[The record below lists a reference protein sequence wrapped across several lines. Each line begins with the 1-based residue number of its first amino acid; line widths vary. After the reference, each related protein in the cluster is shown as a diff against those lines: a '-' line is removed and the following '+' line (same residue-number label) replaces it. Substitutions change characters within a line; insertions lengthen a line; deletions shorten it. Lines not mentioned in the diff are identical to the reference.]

1 MSRHAYLIMA
11 HNDFD
16 LLKTLLGTLDDE
28 RNDIYLHIDKKAKE
42 VPLQEIKVSVKF
54 SSLTVLP
61 SMSIRWGSYQQIQ
74 CEVNLMKIAFEN
86 GPYAYYHLLSGSD
99 LPLKKQDYIHGFYD
113 MHQGK
118 EFIQFV
124 DKKLIKECNCYERMK
139 YYTFF
144 QGYSK
149 HNNKLIQVLY
159 EIFNA
164 ISIHLQM
171 LFRIDRIKHIDEK
184 LAFGANWFSITNDL
198 IEYVLSK
205 DEWIKEHFQY
215 TRCADEMFLQML
227 VYNSDFYEHVFQKQ
241 PSFSFDGDCIMRR
254 IDWKRGNPYV
264 FRITDQE
271 ELKQT
276 MCLFARKFSSKVDTS
291 IIQYVKKY
299 LN

>member
-16 LLKTLLGTLDDE
+16 LLKTLLSTLDDE
-28 RNDIYLHIDKKAKE
+28 RNDIYLHIDKKAKG
-42 VPLQEIKVSVKF
+42 VPLQEIKASVKL
-54 SSLTVLP
+54 SSLTILP

-74 CEVNLMKIAFEN
+74 CEVNLMKAAFAN

-99 LPLKKQDYIHGFYD
+99 LPLKKQDDIHAYYD
-113 MHQGK
+113 IHQGK

-149 HNNKLIQVLY
+149 HKYKFIQISY

-171 LFRIDRIKHIDEK
+171 LFHIDRMKYVDEK

-198 IEYVLSK
+198 VEYVLSK
-205 DEWIKEHFQY
+205 EEWIKEHFQH

-227 VYNSDFYEHVFQKQ
+227 VYNSNFYKNVFQIQ
-241 PSFSFDGDCIMRR
+241 PSSTFDGDCIMRR

-264 FRITDQE
+264 FRISDQE
-271 ELKQT
+271 ELMKT
-276 MCLFARKFSSKVDTS
+276 NCLFARKFSSKVDAS

-299 LN
+299 MN